1 MPPGVKRRAKG
12 SAKAPPNRW
21 TLAEINVLLECLSS
35 EEFLAKHSKTLKAR
49 QFPPFTLR
57 DACVKE
63 NEYHGVCVA
72 IAQEILNQQGE
83 HNNFNLR
90 PFASIASKILD
101 ISAKARASNAGLE
114 GQELFDAFDVE
125 AFMTASA
132 PPGPEA
138 AGAEQEA
145 AGTSGAKPSDAAAAD
160 AAKAA
165 EAAPPP
171 VEEEYDDTYVAPV
184 RDPSNIT
191 FQTRI
196 LNPHLV
202 CTLCMG
208 YFNDACTIIECL
220 HTFCRAC
227 IMRHFKESQQVC
239 PTCDSNLGT
248 NPRDLV
254 RTDRTLQS
262 IVDKVFPQFAAQT
275 TAAAKR
281 PASPAMAAG
290 GGGGRAP
297 KASRPSPA
305 VVQQPPPEEVA
316 AEEISFSLQEVGVKP
331 SSAGVRLEKPYLRTS
346 ARLTVA
352 HLKKYLAKK
361 MGPDSGVGPT
371 AIQIMCRD
379 EPLPLEISLDQIT
392 RTRWRDSSEDLVL
405 TYRILDAD
413 DGAGGASTGGAG
425 GGGGGAGGGG
435 GGGGGGANA
444 PPTPA
449 GSSSAAAAAP
459 GASAADEKPGDA
471 PADESA
477 PGAAGG
483 DEAAAAADGA
493 SEGGAPATEGGAP
506 AS

>member
-1 MPPGVKRRAKG
+1 MPPAVKRRPKG

-35 EEFLAKHSKTLKAR
+35 EEFLEKHSKTIKAR

-101 ISAKARASNAGLE
+101 MTAKARASNAGLE

-125 AFMTASA
+125 AFMSASA
-132 PPGPEA
+132 QPGPEA
-138 AGAEQEA
+138 AAASELEA
-145 AGTSGAKPSDAAAAD
+145 AGASSAKLPEPAAD
-160 AAKAA
+160 AGKAA

-171 VEEEYDDTYVAPV
+171 PEEEYDDTYVAPV
-184 RDPSNIT
+184 RDPNNIT

-227 IMRHFKESQQVC
+227 IMRHFKEGQQAC

-275 TAAAKR
+275 TASAATKR
-281 PASPAMAAG
+281 PASPAGPGSGAG
-290 GGGGRAP
+290 GGGGRPP

-305 VVQQPPPEEVA
+305 AQQSSAPAEEP
-316 AEEISFSLQEVGVKP
+316 AEEISFSLQEVDVKP

-371 AIQIMCRD
+371 SIQIMCRD

-413 DGAGGASTGGAG
+413 DGASGAGGAG
-425 GGGGGAGGGG
+425 GASSAAGA
-435 GGGGGGANA
+435 
-444 PPTPA
+444 
-449 GSSSAAAAAP
+449 SSAEEKSAAAAAD
-459 GASAADEKPGDA
+459 AQADK
-471 PADESA
+471 SA

-483 DEAAAAADGA
+483 EAAGDAGAAAADGTSA
-493 SEGGAPATEGGAP
+493 GGASTTEGGAP